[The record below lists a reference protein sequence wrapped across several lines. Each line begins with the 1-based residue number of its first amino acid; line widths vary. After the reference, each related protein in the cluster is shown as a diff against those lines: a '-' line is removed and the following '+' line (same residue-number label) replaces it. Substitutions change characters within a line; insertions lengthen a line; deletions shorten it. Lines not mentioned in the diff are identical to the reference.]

1 MELIINWLCLII
13 EQPAKRA
20 RTAYTSAQLVEL
32 EKEFHFNRYLCRPRR
47 IEMATLLNLTER
59 QVYPSNQPVKLASNS
74 TNFLMKLQIKIWFQ
88 NRRMKFKKEQ
98 KGKSGAGGV
107 DSMKS
112 PTAVTSSS
120 LSPSPT
126 SSSTANENG
135 FPSPLSHVSNA
146 TPSNGSSC
154 YESSPD
160 APQPTPVKSDVYG
173 GYDQQSSPYTADATD
188 ADTFK
193 YSSSDEGVDDVKE
206 EHNVY
211 RPTPT
216 DVYKHYPATF
226 QYAPTHHDAYSAS
239 YFNAGYFGFQ
249 YPHRGYPFNGEQQ
262 MADVNND
269 SGVDSVARFRTPA
282 YQYHG
287 EMSCWTQP
295 NAPNGE
301 CNNSS
306 GGGSTGGVAGIV
318 FGAETN
324 QEAPRLALL

>member
-1 MELIINWLCLII
+1 
-13 EQPAKRA
+13 
-20 RTAYTSAQLVEL
+20 
-32 EKEFHFNRYLCRPRR
+32 
-47 IEMATLLNLTER
+47 
-59 QVYPSNQPVKLASNS
+59 
-74 TNFLMKLQIKIWFQ
+74 
-88 NRRMKFKKEQ
+88 MKFKKEQ
-98 KGKSGAGGV
+98 KGKSGGGGVGGV
-107 DSMKS
+107 DSLKS
-112 PTAVTSSS
+112 PTAAT
-120 LSPSPT
+120 PSPT
-126 SSSTANENG
+126 SSSTVNENG

-160 APQPTPVKSDVYG
+160 APQPTPVKSDVYN
-173 GYDQQSSPYTADATD
+173 GYDQQNSPYPTDATD

-206 EHNVY
+206 EHGVY

-216 DVYKHYPATF
+216 DVYKHYPASF

-249 YPHRGYPFNGEQQ
+249 YPHHGYPQQ
-262 MADVNND
+262 QISNDVGGGGGGND
-269 SGVDSVARFRTPA
+269 NGVDGVARFRAPA

-295 NAPNGE
+295 NASGNGE
-301 CNNSS
+301 CNNSPA
-306 GGGSTGGVAGIV
+306 GGVAGVVGVV

-324 QEAPRLALL
+324 QDAPRLALL